1 MPWQAPSPLCGYW
14 HPHPEAGGVPWVG
27 TWTAVIPHHHVR
39 HSIPPDS
46 MSGTIFVPHRRVR
59 NWVPHT
65 TTSAA
70 RSPATSQ
77 AKLALVGCSQ
87 TWATMASW
95 SSPSC
100 SPHSQNQ
107 GGPNPFAQLGKHPR
121 VTHSH
126 EKLLPWWHCCITL
139 PRVPGLGAASTGQPW
154 KLTEMS
160 DSFGGCLSQQGV
172 GNVCGYCSHV
182 LTSSTQINTWE
193 KVIQPLFWDGSPNP
207 TLHVACRFPAG
218 CVLPP

>member
-1 MPWQAPSPLCGYW
+1 M
-14 HPHPEAGGVPWVG
+14 G

-87 TWATMASW
+87 TWATTASW

-126 EKLLPWWHCCITL
+126 EKLRPCWHCCITSQACQAWTQH
-139 PRVPGLGAASTGQPW
+139 PQASPGSSQKCQIHLVGAFPSRMLAMFVSIAP
-154 KLTEMS
+154 MS
-160 DSFGGCLSQQGV
+160 
-172 GNVCGYCSHV
+172 
-182 LTSSTQINTWE
+182 
-193 KVIQPLFWDGSPNP
+193 
-207 TLHVACRFPAG
+207 
-218 CVLPP
+218 